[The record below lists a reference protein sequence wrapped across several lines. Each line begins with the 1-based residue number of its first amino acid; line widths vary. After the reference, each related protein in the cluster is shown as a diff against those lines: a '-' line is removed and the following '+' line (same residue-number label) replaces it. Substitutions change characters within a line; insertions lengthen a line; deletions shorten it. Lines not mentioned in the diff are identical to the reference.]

1 MTMQPLTRRT
11 VLSSTA
17 AFAAT
22 AALSSCD
29 GSGGDS
35 EAQEKIDNPDDN
47 INAEGM
53 PIVDEKITVT
63 MMTRRS
69 PDTAEDWNE
78 VASMQEMERI
88 SNINIVLYRY
98 EETRLSNGSST
109 CIALT

>member
-78 VASMQEMERI
+78 VARSEERRVGKE
-88 SNINIVLYRY
+88 SRARWGG
-98 EETRLSNGSST
+98 EQ
-109 CIALT
+109 